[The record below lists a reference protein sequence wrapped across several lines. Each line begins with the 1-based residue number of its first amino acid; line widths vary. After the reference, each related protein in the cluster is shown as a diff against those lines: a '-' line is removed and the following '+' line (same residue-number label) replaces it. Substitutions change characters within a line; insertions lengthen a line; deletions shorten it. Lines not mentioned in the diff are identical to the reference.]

1 MTKHAQIPFITL
13 IIMISFASVNAVLFT
28 PALPNI
34 ASFFAVS
41 DGAVQQT
48 ITWFLVGYTL
58 GQLVYSPLANRF
70 GRKQALYAGI
80 WLQIFS
86 SFLCVGAAI
95 AHQFWLLFLGRVL
108 VALGAGVGLKMA
120 FTLVNECYEPA
131 IASQKTS
138 YLMMAFAIT
147 PGLGVAIGGFLNA
160 RFGWASCFYAGAI
173 YGGVLLFLVYRM
185 PETKKNLDVNA
196 LKMNQ
201 LVTGYLTQFKNTQL
215 VLGGLLMGAGT
226 SVIYIF
232 AAVAPFVAMR
242 TFGMTSEQYGLA
254 NLLPPTGLLLGSL
267 CSASLAKR
275 HHLTH
280 LIFAGILIVLVG
292 VLLMLAMVFMHFCP
306 ILSLF
311 LPATIIY
318 FGLCFIFSNASSLAM
333 SRATDKA
340 HGSAVMSFVNM
351 GLATIMVLNLGYVPV
366 NTFVLPVAY
375 FALCV
380 VMVLAYGRVLKK
392 NRLEAKKI

>member
-1 MTKHAQIPFITL
+1 
-13 IIMISFASVNAVLFT
+13 
-28 PALPNI
+28 
-34 ASFFAVS
+34 
-41 DGAVQQT
+41 
-48 ITWFLVGYTL
+48 
-58 GQLVYSPLANRF
+58 
-70 GRKQALYAGI
+70 
-80 WLQIFS
+80 
-86 SFLCVGAAI
+86 
-95 AHQFWLLFLGRVL
+95 
-108 VALGAGVGLKMA
+108 
-120 FTLVNECYEPA
+120 
-131 IASQKTS
+131 
-138 YLMMAFAIT
+138 
-147 PGLGVAIGGFLNA
+147 
-160 RFGWASCFYAGAI
+160 
-173 YGGVLLFLVYRM
+173 
-185 PETKKNLDVNA
+185 
-196 LKMNQ
+196 
-201 LVTGYLTQFKNTQL
+201 
-215 VLGGLLMGAGT
+215 
-226 SVIYIF
+226 
-232 AAVAPFVAMR
+232 
-242 TFGMTSEQYGLA
+242 
-254 NLLPPTGLLLGSL
+254 
-267 CSASLAKR
+267 
-275 HHLTH
+275 LTH